1 MTYQMI
7 PKPTHGSVEWL
18 NNRWKWDGRCVFG
31 ASDIPVL
38 LGVSPWRNRGELYF
52 DKLTPP
58 VVKEETAAM
67 RRGNI
72 LEAPILAEAG
82 RILGRE
88 FVTPE
93 FQYLKERL
101 MVSYDGLPADE
112 LTNPS
117 MIVEVKTTT
126 AHAIESADDLPQ
138 DWRAQGWAQSEVLGG
153 VPVIFA
159 VLDKRQNISV
169 VELKDNPD
177 ARSFILEETE
187 RFGQQVDQ
195 GDSADEYV
203 HELDSDQIATYF
215 KATDKQI
222 ELDDEMFRWVI
233 ELETARAQKT
243 EAEKAEKAAKDFL
256 AKAMLDAS
264 VGVFHGEPV
273 ISWKE
278 TAGRESFDS
287 KTFEKTHPDL
297 FKQFTKVSSSYRTM
311 RLINKKGK

>member
-7 PKPTHGSVEWL
+7 PKPPHGSVEWL
-18 NNRWKWDGRCVFG
+18 NNRWKWEGRCVFG

-93 FQYLKERL
+93 FQYLKGRL

-112 LTNPS
+112 LENPS
-117 MIVEVKTTT
+117 MVVEVKTTT
-126 AHAIESADDLPQ
+126 AHAIESGDDLPQ

-153 VPVIFA
+153 VPVVFA

-169 VELKDNPD
+169 VELKDKPD
-177 ARSFILEETE
+177 ARSFIMEEAE
-187 RFGQQVDQ
+187 RFGQQVDNS
-195 GDSADEYV
+195 DATDDYV
-203 HELDSDQIATYF
+203 GELDSDQIATYF
-215 KATDKQI
+215 KASDKQI
-222 ELDDEMFRWVI
+222 ELSDEMFRWVI
-233 ELETARAQKT
+233 ELETARANKT

-278 TAGRESFDS
+278 TAGRASFDS
-287 KTFEKTHPDL
+287 KSFEKSHPDL
-297 FKQFTKVSSSYRTM
+297 FKQFQKVSSSYRTM